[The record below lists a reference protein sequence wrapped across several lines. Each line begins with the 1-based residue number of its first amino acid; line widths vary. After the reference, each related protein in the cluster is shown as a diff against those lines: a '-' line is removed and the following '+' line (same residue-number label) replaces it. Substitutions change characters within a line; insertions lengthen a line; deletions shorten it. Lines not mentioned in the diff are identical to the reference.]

1 MLAIMAGSFITGVCS
16 VTPQIFIPMVSLFS
30 MPDEKE
36 QKTGMVLSGLLT
48 GMLASTTIVF
58 KVLPNVPTTYRGT
71 FFSILKSIGELFCI
85 LELSAKLAV
94 IGISRGRV
102 IAYPERHLSKSLGF
116 LKIFVYLLLP
126 LSYLR
131 GATLDFVDTPLADVV
146 RAMSRAYDTPML
158 VDDSLNFR
166 VTFHL
171 DGVGVMEGL
180 TALCSA
186 HGLEVVQEGSVF
198 HVRRARARGESEFR
212 MQDSLVTLSVK
223 GQEVNDFVRE
233 FALNSGLNILASPG
247 LEGRITGTLRGM
259 PAEEAFRALMGAH
272 GFRVWRE
279 GKCLRIGEK
288 RRQSAKAGANDRG
301 GTSSG
306 NIRLERDGDL
316 YSAEIAEGELL
327 QVLDELA
334 DLSGLNLAVYGDV
347 HETVRLKF
355 DSATLEDLVESLFR
369 GRRYSYVLDS
379 NTLYV
384 SEGGMRNALSTTCLY
399 PLRHIHSERALAHL
413 GKVSP
418 SANFVSTEVKEQ
430 NALLL
435 AGSLSEIQMAVDL
448 LKQVDLPAMQ
458 VTLSCI
464 VVEFKRGRGF
474 EIGLHSGATRKTAER
489 DIGARG
495 YLDFMSK
502 DFSVSGAF
510 GKIGLLPDRFE
521 MELASMEENNVAE
534 VLARPRLTTL
544 NGNKAELNVTNTVY
558 YLVSQV
564 SADGYPITD
573 YRSFNDGI
581 SLELTP
587 SVTQDGRITLEVSPE
602 IKTAGRSSG
611 DGPRDIS
618 TRNLKT
624 VVVLENGETLCL
636 GGLIRKS
643 KSEVRSAVPFLG
655 SIPLLG
661 RLFSYTSEQ
670 EEENELAIFITPHVE
685 KEGQ

>member
-1 MLAIMAGSFITGVCS
+1 MSRF
-16 VTPQIFIPMVSLFS
+16 
-30 MPDEKE
+30 
-36 QKTGMVLSGLLT
+36 
-48 GMLASTTIVF
+48 
-58 KVLPNVPTTYRGT
+58 
-71 FFSILKSIGELFCI
+71 FCI
-85 LELSAKLAV
+85 LTLIRQ
-94 IGISRGRV
+94 IGNLFYIPGRV
-102 IAYPERHLSKSLGF
+102 IAVPEGF
-116 LKIFVYLLLP
+116 LPHKLLFAPVLLWALFCFAP
-126 LSYLR
+126 VQAVER
-131 GATLDFVDTPLADVV
+131 AKTHAVERAEKPVTLDFVDTPIAEVV
-146 RAMSRAYDTPML
+146 RLISLAYKTPVL
-158 VDDSLNFR
+158 VDDALDLK

-171 DGVGVMEGL
+171 DGVGVLDAL

-186 HGLEVVQEGSVF
+186 HGLELVQQESVF
-198 HVRRARARGESEFR
+198 HVRRASVRGEHEFSLR
-212 MQDSLVTLSVK
+212 DTLVTLSVK
-223 GQEVNDFVRE
+223 DKEVGEFVRE

-247 LEGRITGTLRGM
+247 LEGRITGELRSM
-259 PAEEAFRALMGAH
+259 PAEAAFRSIMSVH

-279 GKCLRIGEK
+279 GAILRVESP
-288 RRQSAKAGANDRG
+288 RLSSAGKA
-301 GTSSG
+301 SSEASDK
-306 NIRLERDGDL
+306 IRIYKDGDL
-316 YSAEIAEGELL
+316 YSAEVNDGDLAQALNVLAEVAE
-327 QVLDELA
+327 
-334 DLSGLNLAVYGDV
+334 LNLALYGDIR
-347 HETVRLKF
+347 ESMRLKLH
-355 DSATLEDLVESLFR
+355 AVTLECLIESLFK
-369 GRRYSYVLDS
+369 GRRYSFALEGK
-379 NTLYV
+379 TLYV
-384 SEGGMRNALSTTCLY
+384 SEGGTHKALSASKLY
-399 PLRHIHSERALAHL
+399 PLRHVHSERALAYL
-413 GKVSP
+413 GKFAPSP
-418 SANFVSTEVKEQ
+418 NFVATEIKEQ

-435 AGSLSEIQMAVDL
+435 GGSHFEIQMAVDL
-448 LKQVDLPAMQ
+448 LKQVDIPALQ

-489 DIGARG
+489 DLGARG
-495 YLDFMSK
+495 YFDFMGK
-502 DFSVSGAF
+502 DFSAAGAF

-521 MELASMEENNVAE
+521 LELASLEENNQAE

-587 SVTQDGRITLEVSPE
+587 SVTQEGRITLEVSPE
-602 IKTAGRSSG
+602 IKSAGRSSG

-624 VVVLENGETLCL
+624 MVVLADGETLCL

-661 RLFSYTSEQ
+661 RLFCYTSEE

-685 KEGQ
+685 KAGL

>member
-1 MLAIMAGSFITGVCS
+1 MVFYFCKLSPIRRIGNLFY
-16 VTPQIFIPMVSLFS
+16 IP
-30 MPDEKE
+30 
-36 QKTGMVLSGLLT
+36 
-48 GMLASTTIVF
+48 
-58 KVLPNVPTTYRGT
+58 
-71 FFSILKSIGELFCI
+71 
-85 LELSAKLAV
+85 
-94 IGISRGRV
+94 GRV
-102 IAYPERHLSKSLGF
+102 IAVPEGF
-116 LKIFVYLLLP
+116 LPHKLLFAPVLLWALFCFAP
-126 LSYLR
+126 VQAVER
-131 GATLDFVDTPLADVV
+131 AKTHAVERAEKPVTLDFVDTPIAEVV
-146 RAMSRAYDTPML
+146 RLISLAYKTPVL
-158 VDDSLNFR
+158 VDDALDLK

-171 DGVGVMEGL
+171 DGVGVLDAL

-186 HGLEVVQEGSVF
+186 HGLELVQQESVF
-198 HVRRARARGESEFR
+198 HVRRASVRGEHEFSLR
-212 MQDSLVTLSVK
+212 DTLVTLSVK
-223 GQEVNDFVRE
+223 DKEVGEFVRE

-247 LEGRITGTLRGM
+247 LEGRITGELRSM
-259 PAEEAFRALMGAH
+259 PAEAAFRSIMSVH

-279 GKCLRIGEK
+279 GAILRVESP
-288 RRQSAKAGANDRG
+288 RLSSAGKA
-301 GTSSG
+301 SSEASDK
-306 NIRLERDGDL
+306 IRIYKDGDL
-316 YSAEIAEGELL
+316 YSAEVNDGDLAQALNVLAEVAE
-327 QVLDELA
+327 
-334 DLSGLNLAVYGDV
+334 LNLALYGDIR
-347 HETVRLKF
+347 ESMRLKLH
-355 DSATLEDLVESLFR
+355 AVTLECLIESLFK
-369 GRRYSYVLDS
+369 GRRYSFALEGK
-379 NTLYV
+379 TLYV
-384 SEGGMRNALSTTCLY
+384 SEGGTHKALSANKLY
-399 PLRHIHSERALAHL
+399 PLRHVHSERALAYL
-413 GKVSP
+413 GKFAPSP
-418 SANFVSTEVKEQ
+418 NFVATEIKEQ

-435 AGSLSEIQMAVDL
+435 GGSHFEIQMAVDL
-448 LKQVDLPAMQ
+448 LKQIDIPALQ

-489 DIGARG
+489 DLGARG
-495 YLDFMSK
+495 YFDFMGK
-502 DFSVSGAF
+502 DFSAAGAF

-521 MELASMEENNVAE
+521 LELASLEENNQAE

-587 SVTQDGRITLEVSPE
+587 SVTQEGRITLEVSPE
-602 IKTAGRSSG
+602 IKSAGRSSG

-624 VVVLENGETLCL
+624 MVVLADGETLCL

-661 RLFSYTSEQ
+661 RLFSYTSEE

-685 KEGQ
+685 KAGL

>member
-1 MLAIMAGSFITGVCS
+1 MPHKL
-16 VTPQIFIPMVSLFS
+16 LFA
-30 MPDEKE
+30 P
-36 QKTGMVLSGLLT
+36 VLLW
-48 GMLASTTIVF
+48 A
-58 KVLPNVPTTYRGT
+58 
-71 FFSILKSIGELFCI
+71 LFCFAPVQAV
-85 LELSAKLAV
+85 ERAKTHAV
-94 IGISRGRV
+94 
-102 IAYPERHLSKSLGF
+102 ERAEKP
-116 LKIFVYLLLP
+116 V
-126 LSYLR
+126 
-131 GATLDFVDTPLADVV
+131 TLDFVDTPIAEVV
-146 RAMSRAYDTPML
+146 RLISLAYKTPVL
-158 VDDSLNFR
+158 VDDALDLK

-171 DGVGVMEGL
+171 DGVGVLDAL

-186 HGLEVVQEGSVF
+186 HGLELVQQESVF
-198 HVRRARARGESEFR
+198 HVRRASVRGEHEFSLR
-212 MQDSLVTLSVK
+212 DTLVTLSVK
-223 GQEVNDFVRE
+223 DKEVGEFVRE

-247 LEGRITGTLRGM
+247 LEGRITGELRSM
-259 PAEEAFRALMGAH
+259 PAEAAFRSIMSVH

-279 GKCLRIGEK
+279 GAILRVESP
-288 RRQSAKAGANDRG
+288 RLSSAGKA
-301 GTSSG
+301 SSEASDK
-306 NIRLERDGDL
+306 IRIYKDGDL
-316 YSAEIAEGELL
+316 YSAEVNDGDLAQALNVLAEVAE
-327 QVLDELA
+327 
-334 DLSGLNLAVYGDV
+334 LNLALYGDIR
-347 HETVRLKF
+347 ESMRLKLH
-355 DSATLEDLVESLFR
+355 AVTLECLIESLFK
-369 GRRYSYVLDS
+369 GRRYSFALEGK
-379 NTLYV
+379 TLYV
-384 SEGGMRNALSTTCLY
+384 SEGGTHKALSASKLY
-399 PLRHIHSERALAHL
+399 PLRHVHSERALAYL
-413 GKVSP
+413 GKFAPSP
-418 SANFVSTEVKEQ
+418 NFVATEIKEQ

-435 AGSLSEIQMAVDL
+435 GGSHFEIQMAVDL
-448 LKQVDLPAMQ
+448 LKQIDIPALQ

-489 DIGARG
+489 DLGARG
-495 YLDFMSK
+495 YFDFMGK
-502 DFSVSGAF
+502 DFSAAGAF

-521 MELASMEENNVAE
+521 LELASLEENNQAE

-587 SVTQDGRITLEVSPE
+587 SVTQEGRITLEVSPE
-602 IKTAGRSSG
+602 IKSAGRSSG

-624 VVVLENGETLCL
+624 MVVLADGETLCL

-661 RLFSYTSEQ
+661 RLFSYTSEE

-685 KEGQ
+685 KAGL

>member
-1 MLAIMAGSFITGVCS
+1 MVFYFCKLSPIRRIGNLFY
-16 VTPQIFIPMVSLFS
+16 IP
-30 MPDEKE
+30 
-36 QKTGMVLSGLLT
+36 
-48 GMLASTTIVF
+48 
-58 KVLPNVPTTYRGT
+58 
-71 FFSILKSIGELFCI
+71 
-85 LELSAKLAV
+85 
-94 IGISRGRV
+94 GRV
-102 IAYPERHLSKSLGF
+102 IAVPEGF
-116 LKIFVYLLLP
+116 LPHKLLFAPVLLWALFCFAP
-126 LSYLR
+126 VQAVER
-131 GATLDFVDTPLADVV
+131 AEKPVTLDFVDTPIAEVV
-146 RAMSRAYDTPML
+146 RLISLAYKTPVL
-158 VDDSLNFR
+158 VDDALDLK

-171 DGVGVMEGL
+171 DGVGVLDAL

-186 HGLEVVQEGSVF
+186 HGLELVQQESVF
-198 HVRRARARGESEFR
+198 HVRRASVRGEHEFSLR
-212 MQDSLVTLSVK
+212 DTLVTLSVK
-223 GQEVNDFVRE
+223 DKEVGEFVRE

-247 LEGRITGTLRGM
+247 LEGRITGELRSM
-259 PAEEAFRALMGAH
+259 PAEAAFRSIMSVH

-279 GKCLRIGEK
+279 GAILRVESP
-288 RRQSAKAGANDRG
+288 RLSSAGKA
-301 GTSSG
+301 SSEASDK
-306 NIRLERDGDL
+306 IRIYKDGDL
-316 YSAEIAEGELL
+316 YSAEVNDGDLAQALNVLAEVAE
-327 QVLDELA
+327 
-334 DLSGLNLAVYGDV
+334 LNLALYGDIR
-347 HETVRLKF
+347 ESMRLKLH
-355 DSATLEDLVESLFR
+355 AVTLECLIESLFK
-369 GRRYSYVLDS
+369 GRRYSFALEGK
-379 NTLYV
+379 TLYV
-384 SEGGMRNALSTTCLY
+384 SEGGTHKALSASKLY
-399 PLRHIHSERALAHL
+399 PLRHVHSERALAYL
-413 GKVSP
+413 GKFAPSP
-418 SANFVSTEVKEQ
+418 NFVATEIKEQ

-435 AGSLSEIQMAVDL
+435 GGSHFEIQMAVDL
-448 LKQVDLPAMQ
+448 LKQIDIPALQ

-489 DIGARG
+489 DLGARG
-495 YLDFMSK
+495 YFDFMGK
-502 DFSVSGAF
+502 DFSAAGAY

-521 MELASMEENNVAE
+521 LELASLEENNQAE

-587 SVTQDGRITLEVSPE
+587 SVTQEGRITLEVSPE
-602 IKTAGRSSG
+602 IKSAGRSSG

-624 VVVLENGETLCL
+624 MVVLADGETLCL

-661 RLFSYTSEQ
+661 RLFSYTSEE

-685 KEGQ
+685 KAGL

>member
-1 MLAIMAGSFITGVCS
+1 MVFYFCKLSPVRRIGNLFY
-16 VTPQIFIPMVSLFS
+16 IP
-30 MPDEKE
+30 
-36 QKTGMVLSGLLT
+36 
-48 GMLASTTIVF
+48 
-58 KVLPNVPTTYRGT
+58 
-71 FFSILKSIGELFCI
+71 
-85 LELSAKLAV
+85 
-94 IGISRGRV
+94 GRV
-102 IAYPERHLSKSLGF
+102 IAVPEGF
-116 LKIFVYLLLP
+116 LPHKLLFAPVLLWALFCFAP
-126 LSYLR
+126 VLAVER
-131 GATLDFVDTPLADVV
+131 AKTHAVERAEKPVTLDFVDTPIAEVV
-146 RAMSRAYDTPML
+146 RLISLAYKTPVL
-158 VDDSLNFR
+158 VDDALDLK

-171 DGVGVMEGL
+171 DGVGVLDAL

-186 HGLEVVQEGSVF
+186 HGLELVQQESVF
-198 HVRRARARGESEFR
+198 HVRRASVRGEHEFSLR
-212 MQDSLVTLSVK
+212 DTLVTLSVK
-223 GQEVNDFVRE
+223 DKDVGEFVRE

-247 LEGRITGTLRGM
+247 LEGRITGELRSM
-259 PAEEAFRALMGAH
+259 PAEAAFRSIMSVH

-279 GKCLRIGEK
+279 GAILRVESP
-288 RRQSAKAGANDRG
+288 RLSSAGKA
-301 GTSSG
+301 SSEASDK
-306 NIRLERDGDL
+306 IRIYKDGDL
-316 YSAEIAEGELL
+316 YSAEVNDGDLAQALNVLAEVAE
-327 QVLDELA
+327 
-334 DLSGLNLAVYGDV
+334 LNLALYGDIR
-347 HETVRLKF
+347 ESMRLKLH
-355 DSATLEDLVESLFR
+355 AVTLECLIESLFK
-369 GRRYSYVLDS
+369 GRRYSFALEGK
-379 NTLYV
+379 TLYV
-384 SEGGMRNALSTTCLY
+384 SEGGTHKALSASKLY
-399 PLRHIHSERALAHL
+399 PLRHVHSERALAYL
-413 GKVSP
+413 GKFAPSP
-418 SANFVSTEVKEQ
+418 NFVATEIKEQ

-435 AGSLSEIQMAVDL
+435 GGSHFEIQMAEDL
-448 LKQVDLPAMQ
+448 LKQIDIPALQ

-489 DIGARG
+489 DLGARG
-495 YLDFMSK
+495 YFDFMGK
-502 DFSVSGAF
+502 DFSAAGAF

-521 MELASMEENNVAE
+521 LELASLEENNQAE

-587 SVTQDGRITLEVSPE
+587 SVTQEGRITLEVSPE
-602 IKTAGRSSG
+602 IKSAGRSSG

-624 VVVLENGETLCL
+624 MVVLADGETLCL

-661 RLFSYTSEQ
+661 RLFSYTSEE

-685 KEGQ
+685 KAGL

>member
-1 MLAIMAGSFITGVCS
+1 MQAVERVKTHVVERA
-16 VTPQIFIPMVSLFS
+16 
-30 MPDEKE
+30 EKP
-36 QKTGMVLSGLLT
+36 V
-48 GMLASTTIVF
+48 
-58 KVLPNVPTTYRGT
+58 
-71 FFSILKSIGELFCI
+71 
-85 LELSAKLAV
+85 
-94 IGISRGRV
+94 
-102 IAYPERHLSKSLGF
+102 
-116 LKIFVYLLLP
+116 
-126 LSYLR
+126 
-131 GATLDFVDTPLADVV
+131 TLDFVDTPIAEVV
-146 RAMSRAYDTPML
+146 RLISLAYKTPVL
-158 VDDSLNFR
+158 VDDALDLK

-171 DGVGVMEGL
+171 DGVGVLDAL

-186 HGLEVVQEGSVF
+186 HGLELVQQESVF
-198 HVRRARARGESEFR
+198 HVRRASVRGEHEFSLR
-212 MQDSLVTLSVK
+212 DTLVTLSVK
-223 GQEVNDFVRE
+223 DKEVGEFVRE

-247 LEGRITGTLRGM
+247 LEGRITGELRSM
-259 PAEEAFRALMGAH
+259 PAEAAFRSIMSVH

-279 GKCLRIGEK
+279 GAILRVESP
-288 RRQSAKAGANDRG
+288 RLSSAGKA
-301 GTSSG
+301 SSEASDK
-306 NIRLERDGDL
+306 IRIYKDGDL
-316 YSAEIAEGELL
+316 YSAEVNDGDLAHALNVLAEVAE
-327 QVLDELA
+327 
-334 DLSGLNLAVYGDV
+334 LNLALYGDIR
-347 HETVRLKF
+347 ESMRLKLH
-355 DSATLEDLVESLFR
+355 AVTLECLIESLFK
-369 GRRYSYVLDS
+369 GRRYSFALEGK
-379 NTLYV
+379 TLYV
-384 SEGGMRNALSTTCLY
+384 SEGGTHKALSASKLY
-399 PLRHIHSERALAHL
+399 PLRHVHSERALAYL
-413 GKVSP
+413 GKFAPSP
-418 SANFVSTEVKEQ
+418 NFVATEIKEQ

-435 AGSLSEIQMAVDL
+435 GGSHFEIQMAVDL
-448 LKQVDLPAMQ
+448 LKQIDIPALQ

-489 DIGARG
+489 DLGARG
-495 YLDFMSK
+495 YFDFMGK
-502 DFSVSGAF
+502 DFSAAGAF

-521 MELASMEENNVAE
+521 LELASLEENNQAE

-587 SVTQDGRITLEVSPE
+587 SVTQEGRITLEVSPE
-602 IKTAGRSSG
+602 IKSAGRSSG

-624 VVVLENGETLCL
+624 MVVLADGETLCL

-661 RLFSYTSEQ
+661 RLFSYTSEE

-685 KEGQ
+685 KAGL

>member
-1 MLAIMAGSFITGVCS
+1 LTLIR
-16 VTPQIFIPMVSLFS
+16 QIGNLFYIP
-30 MPDEKE
+30 
-36 QKTGMVLSGLLT
+36 
-48 GMLASTTIVF
+48 
-58 KVLPNVPTTYRGT
+58 
-71 FFSILKSIGELFCI
+71 
-85 LELSAKLAV
+85 
-94 IGISRGRV
+94 GRV
-102 IAYPERHLSKSLGF
+102 IAVPEGF
-116 LKIFVYLLLP
+116 LPHKLLFAPVLLWALFCFAP
-126 LSYLR
+126 VQAVER
-131 GATLDFVDTPLADVV
+131 AKTHAVERAEKPVTLDFVDTPIAEVV
-146 RAMSRAYDTPML
+146 RLISLAYKTPVL
-158 VDDSLNFR
+158 VDDALDLK

-171 DGVGVMEGL
+171 DGVGVLDAL

-186 HGLEVVQEGSVF
+186 HGLELVQQESVF
-198 HVRRARARGESEFR
+198 HVRRASVRGEHEFSLR
-212 MQDSLVTLSVK
+212 DTLVTLSVK
-223 GQEVNDFVRE
+223 DKEVGEFVRE

-247 LEGRITGTLRGM
+247 LEGRITGELRSM
-259 PAEEAFRALMGAH
+259 PAEAAFRSIMSVH

-279 GKCLRIGEK
+279 GAILRVESP
-288 RRQSAKAGANDRG
+288 RLSSAGKA
-301 GTSSG
+301 SSEASDK
-306 NIRLERDGDL
+306 IRIYKDGDL
-316 YSAEIAEGELL
+316 YSAEVNDGDLAQALNVLAEVAE
-327 QVLDELA
+327 
-334 DLSGLNLAVYGDV
+334 LNLALYGDIR
-347 HETVRLKF
+347 ESMRLKLH
-355 DSATLEDLVESLFR
+355 AVTLECLIESLFK
-369 GRRYSYVLDS
+369 GRRYSFALEGK
-379 NTLYV
+379 TLYV
-384 SEGGMRNALSTTCLY
+384 SEGGTHKALSASKLY
-399 PLRHIHSERALAHL
+399 PLRHVHSERALAYL
-413 GKVSP
+413 GKFAPSP
-418 SANFVSTEVKEQ
+418 NFVATEIKEQ

-435 AGSLSEIQMAVDL
+435 GGSHFEIQMAEDL
-448 LKQVDLPAMQ
+448 LKQVDIPALQ

-489 DIGARG
+489 DLGARG
-495 YLDFMSK
+495 YFDFMGK
-502 DFSVSGAF
+502 DFSAAGAF

-521 MELASMEENNVAE
+521 LELASLEENNQAE

-587 SVTQDGRITLEVSPE
+587 SVTQEGRITLEVSPE
-602 IKTAGRSSG
+602 IKSAGRSSG

-624 VVVLENGETLCL
+624 MVVLADGETLCL

-661 RLFSYTSEQ
+661 RLFSYTSEE

-685 KEGQ
+685 KAGL

>member
-1 MLAIMAGSFITGVCS
+1 MVFYFCKLSPIRRIGNLFY
-16 VTPQIFIPMVSLFS
+16 IP
-30 MPDEKE
+30 
-36 QKTGMVLSGLLT
+36 
-48 GMLASTTIVF
+48 
-58 KVLPNVPTTYRGT
+58 
-71 FFSILKSIGELFCI
+71 
-85 LELSAKLAV
+85 
-94 IGISRGRV
+94 GRV
-102 IAYPERHLSKSLGF
+102 IAVPEGF
-116 LKIFVYLLLP
+116 LPHKLLFAPVLLWALFCFAP
-126 LSYLR
+126 VQAVER
-131 GATLDFVDTPLADVV
+131 AKTHAVERAEKPVTLDFVDTPIAEVV
-146 RAMSRAYDTPML
+146 RLISLAYKTPVL
-158 VDDSLNFR
+158 VDDALDLK

-171 DGVGVMEGL
+171 DGVGVLDAL

-186 HGLEVVQEGSVF
+186 HGLELVQQESVF
-198 HVRRARARGESEFR
+198 HVRRASVRGKHEFSLR
-212 MQDSLVTLSVK
+212 DTLVTLSVK
-223 GQEVNDFVRE
+223 DKEVGEFVRE

-247 LEGRITGTLRGM
+247 LEGRITGELRSM
-259 PAEEAFRALMGAH
+259 PAEAAFRSIMSVH

-279 GKCLRIGEK
+279 GAILRVESP
-288 RRQSAKAGANDRG
+288 RLSSAGKA
-301 GTSSG
+301 SSEASDK
-306 NIRLERDGDL
+306 IRIYKDGDL
-316 YSAEIAEGELL
+316 YSAEVNDGDLAQALNVLAEVAE
-327 QVLDELA
+327 
-334 DLSGLNLAVYGDV
+334 LNLALYGDIR
-347 HETVRLKF
+347 ESMRLKLH
-355 DSATLEDLVESLFR
+355 AVTLECLIESLFK
-369 GRRYSYVLDS
+369 GRRYSFALEGK
-379 NTLYV
+379 TLYV
-384 SEGGMRNALSTTCLY
+384 SEGGTHKALSANKLY
-399 PLRHIHSERALAHL
+399 PLRHVHSERALAYL
-413 GKVSP
+413 GKFAPSP
-418 SANFVSTEVKEQ
+418 NFVATEIKEQ

-435 AGSLSEIQMAVDL
+435 GGSHFEIQMAVDL
-448 LKQVDLPAMQ
+448 LKQIDIPALQ

-489 DIGARG
+489 DLGARG
-495 YLDFMSK
+495 YFDFMGK
-502 DFSVSGAF
+502 DFSAAGAF

-521 MELASMEENNVAE
+521 LELASLEENNQAE

-587 SVTQDGRITLEVSPE
+587 SVTQEGRITLEVSPE
-602 IKTAGRSSG
+602 IKSAGRSSG

-624 VVVLENGETLCL
+624 MVVLADGETLCL

-661 RLFSYTSEQ
+661 RLFSYTSEE

-685 KEGQ
+685 KAGL

>member
-1 MLAIMAGSFITGVCS
+1 MVFYFCKLSPIRRIGNLFY
-16 VTPQIFIPMVSLFS
+16 IP
-30 MPDEKE
+30 
-36 QKTGMVLSGLLT
+36 
-48 GMLASTTIVF
+48 
-58 KVLPNVPTTYRGT
+58 
-71 FFSILKSIGELFCI
+71 
-85 LELSAKLAV
+85 
-94 IGISRGRV
+94 GRV
-102 IAYPERHLSKSLGF
+102 IAVPEGF
-116 LKIFVYLLLP
+116 LPHKLLFAPVLLWALFCFAP
-126 LSYLR
+126 VQAVERAKTHAVERAEKSV
-131 GATLDFVDTPLADVV
+131 TLDFVDTPIAEVV
-146 RAMSRAYDTPML
+146 RLISLAYKTPVL
-158 VDDSLNFR
+158 VDDALDLK

-171 DGVGVMEGL
+171 DGVGVLDAL

-186 HGLEVVQEGSVF
+186 HGLELVQQESVF
-198 HVRRARARGESEFR
+198 HVRRASVRGEHEFSLR
-212 MQDSLVTLSVK
+212 DTLVTLSVK
-223 GQEVNDFVRE
+223 DKEVGEFVRE

-247 LEGRITGTLRGM
+247 LEGRITGELRSM
-259 PAEEAFRALMGAH
+259 PAEAAFRSIMSVH

-279 GKCLRIGEK
+279 GAILRVESP
-288 RRQSAKAGANDRG
+288 RLSSAGKA
-301 GTSSG
+301 SSEASDK
-306 NIRLERDGDL
+306 IRIYKDGDL
-316 YSAEIAEGELL
+316 YSAEVNDGDLAQALNVLAEVAE
-327 QVLDELA
+327 
-334 DLSGLNLAVYGDV
+334 LNLALYGDIR
-347 HETVRLKF
+347 ESMRLKLH
-355 DSATLEDLVESLFR
+355 AVTLECLIESLFK
-369 GRRYSYVLDS
+369 GRRYSFALEGK
-379 NTLYV
+379 TLYV
-384 SEGGMRNALSTTCLY
+384 SEGGTHKALSASKLY
-399 PLRHIHSERALAHL
+399 PLRHVHSERALAYL
-413 GKVSP
+413 GKFAPSP
-418 SANFVSTEVKEQ
+418 NFVATEIKEQ

-435 AGSLSEIQMAVDL
+435 GGSHFEIQMAVDL
-448 LKQVDLPAMQ
+448 LKQIDIPALQ

-489 DIGARG
+489 DLGARG
-495 YLDFMSK
+495 YFDFMGK
-502 DFSVSGAF
+502 DFSAAGAF

-521 MELASMEENNVAE
+521 LELASLEENNQAE

-587 SVTQDGRITLEVSPE
+587 SVTQEGRITLEVSPE
-602 IKTAGRSSG
+602 IKSAGRSSG

-624 VVVLENGETLCL
+624 MVVLADGETLCL

-661 RLFSYTSEQ
+661 RLFSYTSEE

-685 KEGQ
+685 KAGL

>member
-1 MLAIMAGSFITGVCS
+1 MPHKL
-16 VTPQIFIPMVSLFS
+16 LFA
-30 MPDEKE
+30 P
-36 QKTGMVLSGLLT
+36 VLLW
-48 GMLASTTIVF
+48 A
-58 KVLPNVPTTYRGT
+58 
-71 FFSILKSIGELFCI
+71 LFCFAPVQAV
-85 LELSAKLAV
+85 ERAKTHAV
-94 IGISRGRV
+94 
-102 IAYPERHLSKSLGF
+102 ERAEKP
-116 LKIFVYLLLP
+116 V
-126 LSYLR
+126 
-131 GATLDFVDTPLADVV
+131 TLDFVDTPIAEVV
-146 RAMSRAYDTPML
+146 RLISLAYKTPVL
-158 VDDSLNFR
+158 VDDALDLK

-171 DGVGVMEGL
+171 DGVGVLDAL

-186 HGLEVVQEGSVF
+186 HGLELVQQESVF
-198 HVRRARARGESEFR
+198 HVRRASVRGEHEFSLR
-212 MQDSLVTLSVK
+212 DTLVTLSVK
-223 GQEVNDFVRE
+223 DKEVGEFVRE

-247 LEGRITGTLRGM
+247 LEGRITGELRSM
-259 PAEEAFRALMGAH
+259 PAEAAFRSIMSVH

-279 GKCLRIGEK
+279 GAILRVESP
-288 RRQSAKAGANDRG
+288 RLSSAGKA
-301 GTSSG
+301 SSEASDK
-306 NIRLERDGDL
+306 IRIYKDGDL
-316 YSAEIAEGELL
+316 YSAEVNDGDLAQALNVLAEVAE
-327 QVLDELA
+327 
-334 DLSGLNLAVYGDV
+334 LNLALYGDV
-347 HETVRLKF
+347 RESMRLKLH
-355 DSATLEDLVESLFR
+355 AVTLECLIESLFK
-369 GRRYSYVLDS
+369 GRRYSFALEGK
-379 NTLYV
+379 TLYV
-384 SEGGMRNALSTTCLY
+384 SEGGTHKALSASKLY
-399 PLRHIHSERALAHL
+399 PLRHVHSERALAYL
-413 GKVSP
+413 GKFAPSP
-418 SANFVSTEVKEQ
+418 NFVATEIKEQ

-435 AGSLSEIQMAVDL
+435 GGSHFEIQMAVDL
-448 LKQVDLPAMQ
+448 LKQIDIPALQ

-489 DIGARG
+489 DLGARG
-495 YLDFMSK
+495 YFDFMGK
-502 DFSVSGAF
+502 DFSAAGAF

-521 MELASMEENNVAE
+521 LELASLEENNQAE

-587 SVTQDGRITLEVSPE
+587 SVTQEGRITLEVSPE
-602 IKTAGRSSG
+602 IKSAGRSSG

-624 VVVLENGETLCL
+624 MVVLADGETLCL

-661 RLFSYTSEQ
+661 RLFSYTSEE

-685 KEGQ
+685 KAGL

>member
-1 MLAIMAGSFITGVCS
+1 MVFYFCKLSPIRRIGNLFY
-16 VTPQIFIPMVSLFS
+16 IP
-30 MPDEKE
+30 
-36 QKTGMVLSGLLT
+36 
-48 GMLASTTIVF
+48 
-58 KVLPNVPTTYRGT
+58 
-71 FFSILKSIGELFCI
+71 
-85 LELSAKLAV
+85 
-94 IGISRGRV
+94 GRV
-102 IAYPERHLSKSLGF
+102 IAVPEGF
-116 LKIFVYLLLP
+116 LPHKLLFAPVLLWALFCFAP
-126 LSYLR
+126 VQAVER
-131 GATLDFVDTPLADVV
+131 AKTHVVERAEKPVTLDFVDTPIAEVV
-146 RAMSRAYDTPML
+146 RLISLAYKTPVL
-158 VDDSLNFR
+158 VDDALDLK

-171 DGVGVMEGL
+171 DGVGVLDAL

-186 HGLEVVQEGSVF
+186 HGLELVQQESVF
-198 HVRRARARGESEFR
+198 HVRRASVRGEHEFSLR
-212 MQDSLVTLSVK
+212 DTLVTLSVK
-223 GQEVNDFVRE
+223 DKEVGEFVRE

-247 LEGRITGTLRGM
+247 LEGRITGELRSM
-259 PAEEAFRALMGAH
+259 PAEAAFRSIMSVH

-279 GKCLRIGEK
+279 GAILRVESP
-288 RRQSAKAGANDRG
+288 RLSSAGKA
-301 GTSSG
+301 SSEASDK
-306 NIRLERDGDL
+306 IRIYKDGDL
-316 YSAEIAEGELL
+316 YSAEVNDGDLAQALNVLAEVAE
-327 QVLDELA
+327 
-334 DLSGLNLAVYGDV
+334 LNLALYGDIR
-347 HETVRLKF
+347 ESMRLKLH
-355 DSATLEDLVESLFR
+355 AVTLECLIESLFK
-369 GRRYSYVLDS
+369 GRRYSFALEGK
-379 NTLYV
+379 TLYV
-384 SEGGMRNALSTTCLY
+384 SEGGTHKALSASKLY
-399 PLRHIHSERALAHL
+399 PLRHVHSERALAYL
-413 GKVSP
+413 GKFAPSP
-418 SANFVSTEVKEQ
+418 NFVATEIKEQ

-435 AGSLSEIQMAVDL
+435 GGSHFEIQMAVDL
-448 LKQVDLPAMQ
+448 LKQIDIPALQ

-489 DIGARG
+489 DLGARG
-495 YLDFMSK
+495 YFDFMGK
-502 DFSVSGAF
+502 DFSAAGAF

-521 MELASMEENNVAE
+521 LELASLEENNQAE

-587 SVTQDGRITLEVSPE
+587 SVTQEGRITLEVSPE
-602 IKTAGRSSG
+602 IKSAGRSSG

-624 VVVLENGETLCL
+624 MVVLADGETLCL

-661 RLFSYTSEQ
+661 RLFSYTSEE

-685 KEGQ
+685 KAGL

>member
-1 MLAIMAGSFITGVCS
+1 MVFYFCKLSPVRRIGNLFY
-16 VTPQIFIPMVSLFS
+16 IP
-30 MPDEKE
+30 
-36 QKTGMVLSGLLT
+36 
-48 GMLASTTIVF
+48 
-58 KVLPNVPTTYRGT
+58 
-71 FFSILKSIGELFCI
+71 
-85 LELSAKLAV
+85 
-94 IGISRGRV
+94 GRV
-102 IAYPERHLSKSLGF
+102 IAVPEGF
-116 LKIFVYLLLP
+116 LPHKLLFAPVLLWALFCFAP
-126 LSYLR
+126 VLAVER
-131 GATLDFVDTPLADVV
+131 AKTHAVERAEKPVTLDFVDTPIAEVV
-146 RAMSRAYDTPML
+146 RLISLAYKTPVL
-158 VDDSLNFR
+158 VDDALDLK

-171 DGVGVMEGL
+171 DGVGVLDAL

-186 HGLEVVQEGSVF
+186 HGLELVQQESVF
-198 HVRRARARGESEFR
+198 HVRRASVRGEHEFSLR
-212 MQDSLVTLSVK
+212 DTLVTLSVK
-223 GQEVNDFVRE
+223 DKDVGEFVRE

-247 LEGRITGTLRGM
+247 LEGRITGELRSM
-259 PAEEAFRALMGAH
+259 PAEAAFRSIMSVH

-279 GKCLRIGEK
+279 GAILRVESP
-288 RRQSAKAGANDRG
+288 RLSSAGKA
-301 GTSSG
+301 SSEASDK
-306 NIRLERDGDL
+306 IRIYKDGDL
-316 YSAEIAEGELL
+316 YSAEVNDGDLAQALNVLAEVAE
-327 QVLDELA
+327 
-334 DLSGLNLAVYGDV
+334 LNLALYGDIR
-347 HETVRLKF
+347 ESMRLKLH
-355 DSATLEDLVESLFR
+355 AVTLECLIESLFK
-369 GRRYSYVLDS
+369 GRRYSFALEGK
-379 NTLYV
+379 TLYV
-384 SEGGMRNALSTTCLY
+384 SEGGTHKALSASKLY
-399 PLRHIHSERALAHL
+399 PLRHVHSERALAYL
-413 GKVSP
+413 GKFAPSP
-418 SANFVSTEVKEQ
+418 NFVATEIKEQ

-435 AGSLSEIQMAVDL
+435 GGSHFEIQMAVDL
-448 LKQVDLPAMQ
+448 LKQIDIPALQ

-489 DIGARG
+489 DLGARG
-495 YLDFMSK
+495 YFDFMGK
-502 DFSVSGAF
+502 DFSAAGAF

-521 MELASMEENNVAE
+521 LELASLEENNQAE

-587 SVTQDGRITLEVSPE
+587 SVTQEGRITLEVSPE
-602 IKTAGRSSG
+602 IKSAGRSSG

-624 VVVLENGETLCL
+624 MVVLADGETLCL

-661 RLFSYTSEQ
+661 RLFSYTSEE

-685 KEGQ
+685 KAGL

>member
-1 MLAIMAGSFITGVCS
+1 
-16 VTPQIFIPMVSLFS
+16 
-30 MPDEKE
+30 
-36 QKTGMVLSGLLT
+36 
-48 GMLASTTIVF
+48 
-58 KVLPNVPTTYRGT
+58 
-71 FFSILKSIGELFCI
+71 
-85 LELSAKLAV
+85 
-94 IGISRGRV
+94 
-102 IAYPERHLSKSLGF
+102 
-116 LKIFVYLLLP
+116 
-126 LSYLR
+126 
-131 GATLDFVDTPLADVV
+131 
-146 RAMSRAYDTPML
+146 
-158 VDDSLNFR
+158 
-166 VTFHL
+166 
-171 DGVGVMEGL
+171 
-180 TALCSA
+180 
-186 HGLEVVQEGSVF
+186 
-198 HVRRARARGESEFR
+198 
-212 MQDSLVTLSVK
+212 
-223 GQEVNDFVRE
+223 
-233 FALNSGLNILASPG
+233 
-247 LEGRITGTLRGM
+247 M

-474 EIGLHSGATRKTAER
+474 EIGLHSGATRKTTER

-685 KEGQ
+685 KERQ

>member
-1 MLAIMAGSFITGVCS
+1 MVFYFCKLSPIRRIGNLFY
-16 VTPQIFIPMVSLFS
+16 IP
-30 MPDEKE
+30 
-36 QKTGMVLSGLLT
+36 
-48 GMLASTTIVF
+48 
-58 KVLPNVPTTYRGT
+58 
-71 FFSILKSIGELFCI
+71 
-85 LELSAKLAV
+85 
-94 IGISRGRV
+94 GRV
-102 IAYPERHLSKSLGF
+102 IAVPEGF
-116 LKIFVYLLLP
+116 LPHKLLFAPVLLWALFCFAP
-126 LSYLR
+126 VQAVER
-131 GATLDFVDTPLADVV
+131 AKTHVVERAEKPVTLDFVDTPIAEVV
-146 RAMSRAYDTPML
+146 RLISLAYKTPVL
-158 VDDSLNFR
+158 VDDALDLK

-171 DGVGVMEGL
+171 DGVGVLDAL

-186 HGLEVVQEGSVF
+186 HGLELVQQESVF
-198 HVRRARARGESEFR
+198 HVRRASVRGEHEFSLR
-212 MQDSLVTLSVK
+212 DTLVTLSVK
-223 GQEVNDFVRE
+223 DKEVGEFVRE

-247 LEGRITGTLRGM
+247 LEGRITGELRSM
-259 PAEEAFRALMGAH
+259 PAEAAFRSIMSVH

-279 GKCLRIGEK
+279 GAILRVESP
-288 RRQSAKAGANDRG
+288 RLSSAGKA
-301 GTSSG
+301 SSEASDK
-306 NIRLERDGDL
+306 IRIYKDGDL
-316 YSAEIAEGELL
+316 YSAEVNDGDLAQALNVLAEVAE
-327 QVLDELA
+327 
-334 DLSGLNLAVYGDV
+334 LNLALYGDIR
-347 HETVRLKF
+347 ESMRLKLH
-355 DSATLEDLVESLFR
+355 AVTLECLIESLFK
-369 GRRYSYVLDS
+369 GRRYSFALEGK
-379 NTLYV
+379 TLYV
-384 SEGGMRNALSTTCLY
+384 SEGGTHKALSASKLY
-399 PLRHIHSERALAHL
+399 PLRHVHSERALAYL
-413 GKVSP
+413 GKFAPSP
-418 SANFVSTEVKEQ
+418 NFVATEIKEQ

-435 AGSLSEIQMAVDL
+435 GGSHFEIQMAVDL
-448 LKQVDLPAMQ
+448 LKQIDIPALQ

-489 DIGARG
+489 DLGARG
-495 YLDFMSK
+495 YFDFMGK
-502 DFSVSGAF
+502 DFSAAGAF

-521 MELASMEENNVAE
+521 LELASLEENNQAE

-587 SVTQDGRITLEVSPE
+587 TVTQEGRITLEVSPE
-602 IKTAGRSSG
+602 IKSAGRSSG

-624 VVVLENGETLCL
+624 MVVLADGETLCL

-661 RLFSYTSEQ
+661 RLFSYTSEE

-685 KEGQ
+685 KAGL

>member
-1 MLAIMAGSFITGVCS
+1 MQAVERAKTHV
-16 VTPQIFIPMVSLFS
+16 VERA
-30 MPDEKE
+30 EKP
-36 QKTGMVLSGLLT
+36 V
-48 GMLASTTIVF
+48 
-58 KVLPNVPTTYRGT
+58 
-71 FFSILKSIGELFCI
+71 
-85 LELSAKLAV
+85 
-94 IGISRGRV
+94 
-102 IAYPERHLSKSLGF
+102 
-116 LKIFVYLLLP
+116 
-126 LSYLR
+126 
-131 GATLDFVDTPLADVV
+131 TLDFVDTPIAEVV
-146 RAMSRAYDTPML
+146 RLISLAYKTPVL
-158 VDDSLNFR
+158 VDDALDLK

-171 DGVGVMEGL
+171 DGVGVLDAL

-186 HGLEVVQEGSVF
+186 HGLELVQQESVF
-198 HVRRARARGESEFR
+198 HVRRASVRGEHEFSLR
-212 MQDSLVTLSVK
+212 DTLVTLSVK
-223 GQEVNDFVRE
+223 DKEVGEFVRE

-247 LEGRITGTLRGM
+247 LEGRITGELRSM
-259 PAEEAFRALMGAH
+259 PAEAAFRSIMSVH

-279 GKCLRIGEK
+279 GAILRVESP
-288 RRQSAKAGANDRG
+288 RLSSAGKA
-301 GTSSG
+301 SSEASDK
-306 NIRLERDGDL
+306 IRIYKDGDL
-316 YSAEIAEGELL
+316 YSAEVNDGDLAQALNVLAEVAE
-327 QVLDELA
+327 
-334 DLSGLNLAVYGDV
+334 LNLALYGDIR
-347 HETVRLKF
+347 ESMRLKLH
-355 DSATLEDLVESLFR
+355 AVTLECLIESLFK
-369 GRRYSYVLDS
+369 GRRYSFALEGK
-379 NTLYV
+379 TLYV
-384 SEGGMRNALSTTCLY
+384 SEGGTHKALSASKLY
-399 PLRHIHSERALAHL
+399 PLRHVHSERALAYL
-413 GKVSP
+413 GKFAPSP
-418 SANFVSTEVKEQ
+418 NFVATEIKEQ

-435 AGSLSEIQMAVDL
+435 GGSHFEIQMAVDL
-448 LKQVDLPAMQ
+448 LKQIDIPALQ

-489 DIGARG
+489 DLGARG
-495 YLDFMSK
+495 YFDFMGK
-502 DFSVSGAF
+502 DFSAAGAF

-521 MELASMEENNVAE
+521 LELASLEENNQAE

-587 SVTQDGRITLEVSPE
+587 SVTQEGRITLEVSPE
-602 IKTAGRSSG
+602 IKSAGRSSG

-624 VVVLENGETLCL
+624 MVVLADGETLCL

-661 RLFSYTSEQ
+661 RLFSYTSEE

-685 KEGQ
+685 KAGL

>member
-1 MLAIMAGSFITGVCS
+1 LVFYFCKLSPIRRIGNLFY
-16 VTPQIFIPMVSLFS
+16 IP
-30 MPDEKE
+30 
-36 QKTGMVLSGLLT
+36 
-48 GMLASTTIVF
+48 
-58 KVLPNVPTTYRGT
+58 
-71 FFSILKSIGELFCI
+71 
-85 LELSAKLAV
+85 
-94 IGISRGRV
+94 GRV
-102 IAYPERHLSKSLGF
+102 IAVPEGF
-116 LKIFVYLLLP
+116 LPHKLLFAPVLLWALFCFAP
-126 LSYLR
+126 VQAVER
-131 GATLDFVDTPLADVV
+131 AKTHAVERAEKPVTLDFVDTPIAEVV
-146 RAMSRAYDTPML
+146 RLISLAYKTPVL
-158 VDDSLNFR
+158 VDDALDLK

-171 DGVGVMEGL
+171 DGVGVLDAL

-186 HGLEVVQEGSVF
+186 HGLELVQQESVF
-198 HVRRARARGESEFR
+198 HVRRASVRGEHEFSLR
-212 MQDSLVTLSVK
+212 DTLVTLSVK
-223 GQEVNDFVRE
+223 DKEVGEFVRE

-247 LEGRITGTLRGM
+247 LEGRITGELRSM
-259 PAEEAFRALMGAH
+259 PAEAAFRSIMSVH

-279 GKCLRIGEK
+279 GAILRVESP
-288 RRQSAKAGANDRG
+288 RLSSAGKA
-301 GTSSG
+301 SSEASDK
-306 NIRLERDGDL
+306 IRIYKDGDL
-316 YSAEIAEGELL
+316 YSAEVNDGDLAQALNVLAEVAE
-327 QVLDELA
+327 
-334 DLSGLNLAVYGDV
+334 LNLALYGDIR
-347 HETVRLKF
+347 ESMRLKLH
-355 DSATLEDLVESLFR
+355 AVTLECLIESLFK
-369 GRRYSYVLDS
+369 GRRYSFALEGK
-379 NTLYV
+379 TLYV
-384 SEGGMRNALSTTCLY
+384 SEGGTHKALSASKLY
-399 PLRHIHSERALAHL
+399 PLRHVHSERALAYL
-413 GKVSP
+413 GKFAPSP
-418 SANFVSTEVKEQ
+418 NFVATEIKEQ

-435 AGSLSEIQMAVDL
+435 GGSHFEIQMAVDL
-448 LKQVDLPAMQ
+448 LKQIDIPALQ

-489 DIGARG
+489 DLGARG
-495 YLDFMSK
+495 YFDFMGK
-502 DFSVSGAF
+502 DFSAAGAF

-521 MELASMEENNVAE
+521 LELASLEENNQAE

-587 SVTQDGRITLEVSPE
+587 SVTQEGRITLEVSPE
-602 IKTAGRSSG
+602 IKSAGRSSG

-624 VVVLENGETLCL
+624 MVVLADGETLCL

-661 RLFSYTSEQ
+661 RLFSYTSEE

-685 KEGQ
+685 KAGL

>member
-1 MLAIMAGSFITGVCS
+1 
-16 VTPQIFIPMVSLFS
+16 
-30 MPDEKE
+30 
-36 QKTGMVLSGLLT
+36 
-48 GMLASTTIVF
+48 
-58 KVLPNVPTTYRGT
+58 
-71 FFSILKSIGELFCI
+71 
-85 LELSAKLAV
+85 
-94 IGISRGRV
+94 
-102 IAYPERHLSKSLGF
+102 
-116 LKIFVYLLLP
+116 
-126 LSYLR
+126 
-131 GATLDFVDTPLADVV
+131 
-146 RAMSRAYDTPML
+146 
-158 VDDSLNFR
+158 
-166 VTFHL
+166 
-171 DGVGVMEGL
+171 MEGL